1 MSDFKNSF
9 YTVATE
15 IVKKNPQ
22 SAAGQLALIDNFTAE
37 SPILK
42 GLPFEKA
49 SHDCHHVHGRLL
61 DATSMQVIDFDG
73 VLPSMQTDSQLESVH
88 LTPFGGKFE
97 FGEDRM
103 RLTHATPDTFLA
115 KQIPPVLRKTGMAL
129 EHSIYLNN
137 FLPTTIRN
145 GTAWS
150 ANATAEA
157 DKTYASMVAITWE
170 PGEMTGL
177 YSPLPYGKGDR
188 FGKLFESDWTNNK
201 ARHTLPN
208 GVVGYSATVKIFLGM
223 LLANTQKIASLIN
236 IKGTP
241 TAKQLAALVN
251 AVQAGGS
258 TRIYCSMALKTS
270 IAATYAETQKG
281 NGLVA
286 VTGAG
291 EVSVLGVPL
300 VTSSNIPKK
309 VGFVDVPPIEE
320 IED

>member
-1 MSDFKNSF
+1 MSEFKNSF
-9 YTVATE
+9 YSVATD

-22 SAAGQLALIDNFTAE
+22 AASGQLLLIDSFTAE
-37 SPILK
+37 APIFK
-42 GLPFEKA
+42 GLPFEQA

-115 KQIPPVLRKTGMAL
+115 TQIPPVLRRTGMVL

-137 FLPTTIRN
+137 FLPTTIKN
-145 GTAWS
+145 ETAWS
-150 ANATAEA
+150 ANVTAEA
-157 DKTYASMVAITWE
+157 DKLYGSMVAITWE

-177 YSPLPYGKGDR
+177 HSPLPYGKGDR
-188 FGKLFESDWTNNK
+188 FGKLFETEWINNK

-208 GVVGYSATVKIFLGM
+208 GVVGFAATCKIFLGM
-223 LLANTQKIASLIN
+223 LLANKQKIASLIN

-258 TRIYCSMALKTS
+258 TRIYCSLALKTA
-270 IAATYAETQKG
+270 IAATFAETQKG

-291 EVSVLGVPL
+291 EVSVLGVPI

-309 VGFVDVPPIEE
+309 VGYVDVPLIEE
-320 IED
+320 LED